1 MLFRNRADAGE
12 RLAELVQIDNRKN
25 TVVLAL
31 PRGGVPLG
39 ADISMKYSVPLD
51 VVIVKKIGHPLQ
63 PEFAIGAIA
72 EGGEPIF
79 NPDVT
84 VEDTHVTEGIVRVK
98 QEITNRRKLYDQ
110 FLKPHSLENKDIII
124 VDDGVATG
132 MTLFAAIEAV
142 KNQNPQKITVAIPVI
157 PKDVFAKIQ
166 KDVDEVVAVIVPEQF
181 YGAVGAYYQEFPQVS
196 DQEVQE
202 LLEEYS

>member
-98 QEITNRRKLYDQ
+98 QEITNRRKLYNQ
-110 FLKPHSLENKDIII
+110 FLKPHSLENKDVII

-142 KNQNPQKITVAIPVI
+142 KNQNPQKITVAIPVV

-166 KDVDEVVAVIVPEQF
+166 KDVDEVVAVVVPEQF